1 MEENQEEK
9 KEEIVEIEEN
19 TEGSNDGIKIA
30 NEFISMYNQPDIGS
44 TSLVTSGIFIFV
56 YAIYFYITYSGYKNI
71 VKNNI

>member
-1 MEENQEEK
+1 MEENKNEETT
-9 KEEIVEIEEN
+9 EIKEIEDK
-19 TEGSNDGIKIA
+19 NDGIKIA